1 MVKEHIDIIECPR
14 DAMQGIKQF
23 IPTEMKIRYINSLMS
38 VGFHTIDFGSFV
50 SPKAIP
56 QMKDTSLVIDGIDT
70 KYNTNLLAIVAN
82 KRGAD
87 DALCFEKITHLGY
100 PFSISEIFQ
109 NRNTNHSIEDSKLV
123 LDYIFNKCQ
132 KKSKSLVVYLSMAF
146 GNPYG
151 EPWELDLVSK
161 HVDFLVKMGV
171 KVISLSDTIGIATN
185 NKVGEIFKVLTNQ
198 YTSVEFGAHL
208 HVLPTDG
215 YDKISEAYKNGCRR
229 FDGVIMGY
237 GGCPMASNKLMG
249 NLPTEKILNFIESK
263 NINSTIN
270 PLNFESA
277 YNFSKKV
284 FS

>member
-1 MVKEHIDIIECPR
+1 MTKEHIDIIECPR

-151 EPWELDLVSK
+151 EPWGLDLVSK

-185 NKVGEIFKVLTNQ
+185 DKVGEIFKVLTNQ

-215 YDKISEAYKNGCRR
+215 YDKINEAYKNGCRR

-284 FS
+284 FN

>member
-1 MVKEHIDIIECPR
+1 MAKEHIDIIECPR

-70 KYNTNLLAIVAN
+70 KYDTNLLAIVAN

-109 NRNTNHSIEDSKLV
+109 NRNTNRSIEDSKFV
-123 LDYIFNKCQ
+123 LDYLINKCQ

-151 EPWELDLVSK
+151 EPWDIDIVMNYIS
-161 HVDFLVKMGV
+161 FLIGMGV
-171 KVISLSDTIGIATN
+171 KIISLSDTIGIATN
-185 NKVGEIFKVLTNQ
+185 DNIGKIFKILTNQ
-198 YTSVEFGAHL
+198 YSDVEFGAHL
-208 HVLPTDG
+208 HVLPSEG
-215 YDKISEAYKNGCRR
+215 LSKINSAFENGCRR
-229 FDGVIMGY
+229 FDGVIKGF
-237 GGCPMASNKLMG
+237 GGCPMASEKLMG
-249 NLPTEKILNFIESK
+249 NLPTEKIINFIESK
-263 NINSTIN
+263 RLVTSIN

>member
-23 IPTEMKIRYINSLMS
+23 IPTEIKIRYINSLMS

-284 FS
+284 FN

>member
-1 MVKEHIDIIECPR
+1 MAKEHIYIIECPR

-109 NRNTNHSIEDSKLV
+109 NRNTNRSIEDSKFV
-123 LDYIFNKCQ
+123 LDYLINKCQ

-151 EPWELDLVSK
+151 EPWDIDIVMNYIS
-161 HVDFLVKMGV
+161 FLIGMGV
-171 KVISLSDTIGIATN
+171 KIISLSDTIGIATN
-185 NKVGEIFKVLTNQ
+185 DNIGKIFKILTNQ
-198 YTSVEFGAHL
+198 YSDVEFGAHL
-208 HVLPTDG
+208 HVLPSEG
-215 YDKISEAYKNGCRR
+215 LSKINSAFENGCRR
-229 FDGVIMGY
+229 FDGVIKGF
-237 GGCPMASNKLMG
+237 GGCPMASEKLMG
-249 NLPTEKILNFIESK
+249 NLPTEKIINFIESK
-263 NINSTIN
+263 KLVTSIN

>member
-23 IPTEMKIRYINSLMS
+23 IPTEIKIRYINSLMS

-50 SPKAIP
+50 SPKSIP

-284 FS
+284 FN

>member
-1 MVKEHIDIIECPR
+1 MAKEHIDIIECPR

-109 NRNTNHSIEDSKLV
+109 NRNTNRSIEDSKFV
-123 LDYIFNKCQ
+123 LDYLINKCQ

-151 EPWELDLVSK
+151 EPWDIDIVMNYIS
-161 HVDFLVKMGV
+161 FLIGMGV
-171 KVISLSDTIGIATN
+171 KIISLSDTIGIATN
-185 NKVGEIFKVLTNQ
+185 DNIGKIFKILTNQ
-198 YTSVEFGAHL
+198 YSDVEFGAHL
-208 HVLPTDG
+208 HVLPSEG
-215 YDKISEAYKNGCRR
+215 LSKINSAFENGCRR
-229 FDGVIMGY
+229 FDGVIKGF
-237 GGCPMASNKLMG
+237 GGCPMASEKLMG
-249 NLPTEKILNFIESK
+249 NLPTEKIINFIESK
-263 NINSTIN
+263 KLVTSIN

>member
-1 MVKEHIDIIECPR
+1 MAKEHIDIIECPR

-109 NRNTNHSIEDSKLV
+109 NRNTNRSIEDSKFV
-123 LDYIFNKCQ
+123 LDYLINKCQ

-151 EPWELDLVSK
+151 EPWDIDIVMNYVS
-161 HVDFLVKMGV
+161 FLIGIGV
-171 KVISLSDTIGIATN
+171 KIISLSDTIGIATDDN
-185 NKVGEIFKVLTNQ
+185 IGKIFKILTNQ
-198 YTSVEFGAHL
+198 YSDVEFGAHL
-208 HVLPTDG
+208 HVLPSEG
-215 YDKISEAYKNGCRR
+215 LSKINSAFENGCRR
-229 FDGVIMGY
+229 FDGVIKGF
-237 GGCPMASNKLMG
+237 GGCPMASEKLMG
-249 NLPTEKILNFIESK
+249 NLPTEKIINFIESK
-263 NINSTIN
+263 KLVTSIN

>member
-50 SPKAIP
+50 SPKSIP

>member
-1 MVKEHIDIIECPR
+1 MKENQDVQIQ
-14 DAMQGIKQF
+14 MQKNF
-23 IPTEMKIRYINSLMS
+23 LEL
-38 VGFHTIDFGSFV
+38 
-50 SPKAIP
+50 IP
-56 QMKDTSLVIDGIDT
+56 QLQGVNNSHNTTTTNTHNTQNFNIQMHSLKEVLSIAETHD
-70 KYNTNLLAIVAN
+70 
-82 KRGAD
+82 KR
-87 DALCFEKITHLGY
+87 
-100 PFSISEIFQ
+100 
-109 NRNTNHSIEDSKLV
+109 V
-123 LDYIFNKCQ
+123 
-132 KKSKSLVVYLSMAF
+132 VVYLSMAF

-185 NKVGEIFKVLTNQ
+185 DKVGEIFKVLTNQ

-208 HVLPTDG
+208 HILPTDG
-215 YDKISEAYKNGCRR
+215 YDKINEAYKNGCRR

-284 FS
+284 FN

>member
-1 MVKEHIDIIECPR
+1 MAKEHIDIIECPR

-109 NRNTNHSIEDSKLV
+109 NRNTNRSIEDSKFV
-123 LDYIFNKCQ
+123 LDYLINKCQ

-151 EPWELDLVSK
+151 EPWDIDIVMNYIS
-161 HVDFLVKMGV
+161 FLTGIGV
-171 KVISLSDTIGIATN
+171 KIISLSDTIGIATDDN
-185 NKVGEIFKVLTNQ
+185 IGKIFKILTNQ
-198 YTSVEFGAHL
+198 YSDVEFGAHL
-208 HVLPTDG
+208 HVLPSEG
-215 YDKISEAYKNGCRR
+215 LSKINSAFENGCRR
-229 FDGVIMGY
+229 FDGVIKGF
-237 GGCPMASNKLMG
+237 GGCPMASEKLMG
-249 NLPTEKILNFIESK
+249 NLPTEKIINFIESK
-263 NINSTIN
+263 KLVTSIN

>member
-1 MVKEHIDIIECPR
+1 MAKEHIYIIECPR

-109 NRNTNHSIEDSKLV
+109 NRNTNRSIEDSKFV
-123 LDYIFNKCQ
+123 LDYLINKCQ

-151 EPWELDLVSK
+151 EPWDIDIVMNYIS
-161 HVDFLVKMGV
+161 FLIGIGV
-171 KVISLSDTIGIATN
+171 KIISLSDTIGIATDDN
-185 NKVGEIFKVLTNQ
+185 IGKIFKILTNQ
-198 YTSVEFGAHL
+198 YSDVEFGAHL
-208 HVLPTDG
+208 HVLPSEG
-215 YDKISEAYKNGCRR
+215 LSKINSAFENGCRR
-229 FDGVIMGY
+229 FDGVIKGF
-237 GGCPMASNKLMG
+237 GGCPMASEKLMG
-249 NLPTEKILNFIESK
+249 NLPTEKIINFIESK
-263 NINSTIN
+263 KLVTSIN

>member
-1 MVKEHIDIIECPR
+1 MKLIECPR

-109 NRNTNHSIEDSKLV
+109 NRNTNRSIEDSKFV
-123 LDYIFNKCQ
+123 LDYLINKCQ

-151 EPWELDLVSK
+151 EPWDIDIVMNYIS
-161 HVDFLVKMGV
+161 FLIGMGV
-171 KVISLSDTIGIATN
+171 KIISLSDTIGIATN
-185 NKVGEIFKVLTNQ
+185 DNIGKIFKILTNQ
-198 YTSVEFGAHL
+198 YSDVEFGAHL
-208 HVLPTDG
+208 HVLPSEG
-215 YDKISEAYKNGCRR
+215 LSKINSAFENGCRR
-229 FDGVIMGY
+229 FDGVIKGF
-237 GGCPMASNKLMG
+237 GGCPMASEKLMG
-249 NLPTEKILNFIESK
+249 NLPTEKIINFIESK
-263 NINSTIN
+263 RLVTSIN

>member
-1 MVKEHIDIIECPR
+1 
-14 DAMQGIKQF
+14 
-23 IPTEMKIRYINSLMS
+23 
-38 VGFHTIDFGSFV
+38 
-50 SPKAIP
+50 
-56 QMKDTSLVIDGIDT
+56 MKDTSLVIDGIDT

-215 YDKISEAYKNGCRR
+215 YDKINEAYKNGCRR

>member
-1 MVKEHIDIIECPR
+1 MIKEHIDIIECPR

-23 IPTEMKIRYINSLMS
+23 ISTKMKIRYINSLMS

-50 SPKAIP
+50 SPKSIP